1 MKKLLISFL
10 SLLVILVFIFFWASS
25 GALKRDQLYTITKP
39 IDNKIISKDTISI
52 MTYNIGYLSGLTNNK
67 PLERKKDLFDK
78 NANALIDLL
87 REHKVDILAIQEID
101 FNSDRSFNTDQLDL
115 IKSRMNF
122 NFTSKAVNWDKRYV
136 PFPYWPPKYHFGKIV
151 SGQAIASRFPIFSND
166 VEILTK
172 PVDQDFYYNSFYLDR
187 LIQIDTLSI
196 NGQPVL
202 LMNVHLEAFSTK
214 TRALHIQKVFK
225 LFTDA
230 IKNGPVLLVGDFNES
245 SFSGNQS
252 MMRPFYEHPG
262 IGSAIPLDTLK
273 QNINKHFTYNS
284 ERPDRK
290 IDYIFYAKNYVEA
303 FELITITKTK
313 NLSDHLPVMMRFKLK
328 SLSSN

>member
-10 SLLVILVFIFFWASS
+10 SLLIILVSIFFWASS
-25 GALKRDQLYTITKP
+25 GTLKHDQLYAITKTA
-39 IDNKIISKDTISI
+39 DNKIISKDTISI

-67 PLERKKDLFDK
+67 PLERKESLFDK
-78 NANALIDLL
+78 NADAIIDLL
-87 REHKVDILAIQEID
+87 KKYKVDILAIQEID
-101 FNSDRSFNTDQLDL
+101 FDSDRSFNINQLDF
-115 IKSRMNF
+115 IKSGMNY

-151 SGQAIASRFPIFSND
+151 SGQAIASRFPILSND
-166 VEILTK
+166 IEILSK
-172 PVDQDFYYNSFYLDR
+172 PVDQDFYYNAFYLDR
-187 LIQIDTLSI
+187 LIQMDTLSI

-225 LFTDA
+225 LFTNA

-245 SFSGNQS
+245 TLSGNQS

-262 IGSAIPLDTLK
+262 IGRAIHLDTLK
-273 QNINKHFTYNS
+273 QNINKHFTYSS
-284 ERPDRK
+284 ERPDKK
-290 IDYIFYAKNYVEA
+290 IDYIFYAKNYIEA
-303 FELITITKTK
+303 IESMTITKTE
-313 NLSDHLPVMMRFKLK
+313 NLSDHLPVLMRFKLK